1 MSTAR
6 VQTFRRAARE
16 RCPVEGGEL
25 RLLSV
30 REVEQAY
37 QEGELLAR
45 EGHKR
50 ALCSNACLLALA
62 LEQGGKP
69 VYPDGRTVL
78 EAMSP
83 EEIAALS
90 DRWAAFNRE
99 ANPSPLDSAAL
110 TEQRK
115 QELKH
120 DPYARL
126 QWRVL
131 RAFGALPTEA
141 RAMTMTDRDYLWC
154 ALHLVLDREEEL
166 EKLCPDCRSR
176 AGAEVCPVCGQS
188 TGDWGSSSGFDLER
202 YERLKGENSHD

>member
-6 VQTFRRAARE
+6 VQTFCRAARE

-30 REVEQAY
+30 REAEQAY
-37 QEGELLAR
+37 REGELLSR
-45 EGHKR
+45 EGR
-50 ALCSNACLLALA
+50 ESALCSNACLLALA
-62 LEQGGKP
+62 LEREGRP
-69 VYPDGRTVL
+69 VYADGLAVL
-78 EAMSP
+78 EAMSA

-115 QELKH
+115 QELKG

-131 RAFGALPTEA
+131 RAFGVLPTEE
-141 RAMTMTDRDYLWC
+141 RAMAMTDRDYLWC

-176 AGAEVCPVCGQS
+176 AEAEVCPVCGQS
-188 TGDWGSSSGFDLER
+188 AGDWGSSDGFDLEH